1 MKKNVLPP
9 SEVVLEK
16 PSFVVVAKCPTT
28 LFGNFLPLSIV
39 KDIHP
44 HWRTPCRR
52 TLWIL
57 VLVFVVTKM
66 LNHRLFLYPIPF
78 RASCSPNQET
88 PRNLMAMHPWVRTPH
103 HLLAIRC
110 LVLGLVLVPP
120 PARKVD
126 TLKHRLSLHP
136 LPFRAA
142 SFANN
147 KSSCFSI
154 KSMGLFEGALAPSSV
169 RSRIHPCQ
177 RTSTLCSVRRRMA
190 SDPLL

>member
-1 MKKNVLPP
+1 MKKVLPP

-28 LFGNFLPLSIV
+28 LFGDFLPLSTV

-44 HWRTPCRR
+44 QRRALTMASCRR
-52 TLWIL
+52 TLWVL
-57 VLVFVVTKM
+57 VLVFTKM
-66 LNHRLFLYPIPF
+66 LNHRLFFHPIPF
-78 RASCSPNQET
+78 TACCLPNEAT
-88 PRNLMAMHPWVRTPH
+88 PWVRTSH

-110 LVLGLVLVPP
+110 LVLSLVLVPP
-120 PARKVD
+120 AARKAN

-147 KSSCFSI
+147 KSFCFSI
-154 KSMGLFEGALAPSSV
+154 KSMGLVEGA
-169 RSRIHPCQ
+169 
-177 RTSTLCSVRRRMA
+177 
-190 SDPLL
+190 